1 VSRITLAAIRGVVS
15 PSAHPAAL
23 GLIPTYPPQIVH
35 MKKYTARVGN
45 IYFLSHIGPS
55 LRWATEDTVRDEL
68 PTNIKELLTQLD
80 QLEGRIRVRN
90 RRPDNKF

>member
-1 VSRITLAAIRGVVS
+1 MAATCRGVVS

-23 GLIPTYPPQIVH
+23 GLIPTFPPQIAH
-35 MKKYTARVGN
+35 MKKYAARVDN

-55 LRWATEDTVRDEL
+55 LRWATEDYVRDEL
-68 PTNIKELLTQLD
+68 PASVKELLTRLD
-80 QLEGRIRVRN
+80 QLEVRIRY